1 MAKSLRAA
9 RPPGGMSLVELLV
22 VIAIISV
29 LVALVLPAVQQ
40 SRESSRRAQCLD
52 HLRQIG
58 IALQSY
64 HGALASFP
72 TGCIE
77 RRIGANKT
85 ARQIGWGALLLP
97 FLEQNELSNS
107 LDLNTPFDSPRNA
120 EFAATTLAIYLCPS
134 VDRLAQ
140 QPATGRGPSDYGGIF
155 GPRFPGDSNNPPQG
169 MLVYDT
175 PIRLSQVT
183 DGTSNTLMVSEDSI
197 YLPAGEW
204 ISGMTVFDVSYA
216 INTAPKLDNDI
227 HSEHPRGANG
237 LFVDGSVRFLSQSMT
252 TDVLSAICTRG
263 TGEPTSN
270 Y

>member
-1 MAKSLRAA
+1 
-9 RPPGGMSLVELLV
+9 MSLVELLV
-22 VIAIISV
+22 VIAIIGL

-58 IALQSY
+58 IAMHTY
-64 HGALASFP
+64 HGGLATFP

-85 ARQIGWGALLLP
+85 ARQIGWGALILP
-97 FLEQNELSNS
+97 YLEQQELSNL
-107 LDLNTPFDSPRNA
+107 LDLNTPFDSSRNA
-120 EFAATTLAIYLCPS
+120 AAAATTVAVYVCPS

-140 QPATGRGPSDYGGIF
+140 QPTTGRGPSDYGGIF
-155 GPRFPGDSNNPPQG
+155 GPRFPGDSNSPPQG
-169 MLVYDT
+169 MLIYDT

-183 DGTSNTLMVSEDSI
+183 DGTAQTLLVSEDSI

-237 LFVDGSVRFLSQSMT
+237 LFVDGGVRFLSQSMAT
-252 TDVLSAICTRG
+252 EVLSAICTRG
-263 TGEPTSN
+263 TGEAVSGF
-270 Y
+270 